1 MECIQNK
8 CDNYEKIIV
17 KTEYDKCVD
26 EAVMKFAQ
34 EEERIAIEKKK
45 IQDLSIE
52 RRKKNDP

>member
-1 MECIQNK
+1 
-8 CDNYEKIIV
+8 
-17 KTEYDKCVD
+17 VD

-45 IQDLSIE
+45 IQDLSME